1 MQNNDQKL
9 RIKQAEFLMR
19 LYESETGKRAEDI
32 EALDKWLTAKTKE
45 ERQRIG
51 TLMEQ
56 YLREQS
62 AD

>member
-1 MQNNDQKL
+1 MRNDDQNL

-19 LYESETGKRAEDI
+19 LYESETGSKAEDI

-51 TLMEQ
+51 ALMEQ